1 MPIEPGASGVAKL
14 NVSGPDTAIAARSGD
29 VPVLSTPRVVA
40 LVEEASI
47 EALVGQLPAGYTT
60 VGSAV
65 QLTHLAPVAE
75 GASVTA
81 EAVLDSIEGRRLI
94 FKVTVSD
101 DRGLVAAGYLTR
113 VAVERSRFLEK
124 VRS

>member
-1 MPIEPGASGVAKL
+1 MPIEPGASGIVKL
-14 NVSGPDTAIAARSGD
+14 NVGDSDTAIAHRSGD
-29 VPVLSTPRVVA
+29 VPVLSTPRIVA
-40 LVEEASI
+40 LVEEAAV
-47 EALVGQLPAGYTT
+47 EAVAAQLPAGYTT

-75 GASVTA
+75 GSAVTA

-94 FKVTVSD
+94 FKVTVND

-113 VAVERSRFLEK
+113 VAVDRDRFMDKTRS
-124 VRS
+124 

>member
-1 MPIEPGASGVAKL
+1 MRIEPGASGVAKL
-14 NVSGPDTAIAARSGD
+14 SVASSDTAIAHRSGD
-29 VPVLSTPRVVA
+29 VPVLSTPRIVA

-47 EALVGQLPAGYTT
+47 EAVADHLPAGYTT

-75 GASVTA
+75 GSAVTA

-94 FKVTVSD
+94 FKVTVND

-113 VAVERSRFLEK
+113 VAVDRDRFLDK
-124 VRS
+124 VRG